1 MFQAFGDLL
10 KIFEANPSRMT
21 QKAHTLTRG
30 SSKIFSK
37 LLHYYI
43 NILDDRLF

>member
-1 MFQAFGDLL
+1 MFQALGDLL
-10 KIFEANPSRMT
+10 KIFEANPSHMT
-21 QKAHTLTRG
+21 QKAHTFTRG

-37 LLHYYI
+37 LLHYYV